1 MSFKNC
7 LACWREKVKNIRR
20 INIILGAAVGLLLI
34 IWGAAVLIFSDKD
47 IGSEIAAGQVQMLS
61 ENIRRYYQNRP
72 DFWGL
77 NSQTVVDKQMTPR
90 NMTPNGKLANYFG
103 KPVTVGSGE
112 DGAMLMP
119 GARNFV
125 ISFHELNH
133 QECVETASFK
143 FGEKFWLG
151 VTEVSINDG
160 TKTEIFSW
168 NNQQNILPVKKNS
181 AEKACGGTNIVS
193 WHFN

>member
-47 IGSEIAAGQVQMLS
+47 IGSEIAAGQVQTLS

-77 NSQTVVDKQMTPR
+77 NTQTVIDKQMAPR
-90 NMTPNGKLANYFG
+90 NMSLNGKLANYFG
-103 KPVTVGSGE
+103 KPVTVGNGE

-125 ISFHELNH
+125 ISFHELNQ
-133 QECVETASFK
+133 QECAETASYK
-143 FGEKFWLG
+143 FSEKFWLG
-151 VTEVSINDG
+151 VTEVSINNG

-168 NNQQNILPVKKNS
+168 NNQQNILPVKKNL
-181 AEKACGGTNIVS
+181 AEKACGNTNIVS

>member
-7 LACWREKVKNIRR
+7 LACWREKAGNLRR
-20 INIILGAAVGLLLI
+20 INIILGGAAGFLLI

-47 IGSEIAAGQVQMLS
+47 IGSEIAAGQIQSLS

-77 NSQTVVDKQMTPR
+77 STQTVIDKQMAPR
-90 NMTPNGKLANYFG
+90 NMIVNGRLVNYFG
-103 KPVTVGSGE
+103 KPVTAGNGE

-119 GARNFV
+119 GARHFD
-125 ISFHELNH
+125 ISYHGLNH
-133 QECVETASFK
+133 QECAETASYK
-143 FGEKFWLG
+143 FNEKFWLG
-151 VTEVSINDG
+151 VTEVSINNG
-160 TKTEIFSW
+160 SQTEVFSW
-168 NNQQNILPVKKNS
+168 NHQQNILPVKKNL
-181 AEKACGGTNIVS
+181 AEKICGSSNIVS